1 VTSGAPEVIWLSN
14 LLTKE
19 EGYSTTLDIYVFIT
33 TINNIDKPVTFAT
46 ISEESVYRRRTEGQT
61 TIYKTY
67 I

>member
-46 ISEESVYRRRTEGQT
+46 ISE
-61 TIYKTY
+61 
-67 I
+67 